1 MTVTDRRTCPATTDS
16 TDPGW
21 VRPPIATGGQGLGPD
36 FSLSAAL
43 ISGCEIPGIGF
54 IDADTIEALLTVV
67 PTDISRALL
76 DARTGTL
83 IESASNAYRPS
94 KAVTD
99 FVTTRDGTCRMW
111 GCNRPATTCDLDH
124 ARPWPA
130 GPTTPTNLGGL
141 CRRHHR
147 LKQRR
152 RWTYQL
158 APDGTATWT
167 SPTGTT
173 RITQPD
179 FATLPPPPPQPA
191 TPPPP
196 ELVGRRPSPVLTSS
210 PSQRR
215 HHRSGSRRGCR
226 R

>member
-1 MTVTDRRTCPATTDS
+1 
-16 TDPGW
+16 
-21 VRPPIATGGQGLGPD
+21 
-36 FSLSAAL
+36 
-43 ISGCEIPGIGF
+43 
-54 IDADTIEALLTVV
+54 
-67 PTDISRALL
+67 
-76 DARTGTL
+76 
-83 IESASNAYRPS
+83 
-94 KAVTD
+94 
-99 FVTTRDGTCRMW
+99 MW

-130 GPTTPTNLGGL
+130 GPTTPTNLAGL

-179 FATLPPPPPQPA
+179 FAALPPPQPA
-191 TPPPP
+191 SRRQRAAPVPHLVDAGPPPF
-196 ELVGRRPSPVLTSS
+196 
-210 PSQRR
+210 
-215 HHRSGSRRGCR
+215 
-226 R
+226 